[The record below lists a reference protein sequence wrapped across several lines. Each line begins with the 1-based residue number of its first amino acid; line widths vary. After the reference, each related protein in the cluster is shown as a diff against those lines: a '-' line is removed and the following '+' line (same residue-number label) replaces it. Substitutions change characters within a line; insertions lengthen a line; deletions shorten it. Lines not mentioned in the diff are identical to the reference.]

1 MTIRQQIA
9 ALTSPVARELL
20 GGLADEIEQM
30 IVVPD
35 SWLPEKF
42 QGSKAGGRTLSQ
54 LREMDSHNEEFD
66 HDAERARRVEL
77 YRKQFEESKT
87 PDFFVIEYQPFM
99 HETGK
104 KKKKS
109 LF

>member
-1 MTIRQQIA
+1 MTMTIRDQIA
-9 ALTSPVARELL
+9 GLTSPVARELL
-20 GGLADEIEQM
+20 TGLADEIEQM
-30 IVVPD
+30 IMVPD

-54 LREMDSHNEEFD
+54 LREMTSHDGEFD

-77 YRKQFEESKT
+77 YRKQFEESEI
-87 PDFFVIEYQPFM
+87 IEYEPFM
-99 HETGK
+99 NETGK

>member
-35 SWLPEKF
+35 SWLPEEF
-42 QGSKAGGRTLSQ
+42 HGSKAGGRTLSQ
-54 LREMDSHNEEFD
+54 LREMDAKFTKDRTEKENHKKEK
-66 HDAERARRVEL
+66 ARRVEL
-77 YRKQFEESKT
+77 YRQQIEESG
-87 PDFFVIEYQPFM
+87 VIEYEPFVNAP
-99 HETGK
+99 

>member
-1 MTIRQQIA
+1 MTMTIRDQIA
-9 ALTSPVARELL
+9 GLTSPVARELL
-20 GGLADEIEQM
+20 TGLADEIEQM
-30 IVVPD
+30 IMVPD

-54 LREMDSHNEEFD
+54 LREMDAKFTKDRMENENHKKEK
-66 HDAERARRVEL
+66 ARRVKL
-77 YRKQFEESKT
+77 YSQQIEESGT
-87 PDFFVIEYQPFM
+87 IEYEPFVNAP
-99 HETGK
+99 